1 MINLLADTNENLY
14 ERMSAMKK
22 IKILSVVLC
31 IILLVAGC
39 GKASPVTPQGSGD
52 TVTEPTVVQPERK
65 IIKSS
70 ALPEEIS
77 DWNTVSSFD
86 GDVDGDGDDEKI
98 TLVTSAERDRKG
110 DFVWSDGQNWA
121 LTVYDG
127 EECYLLYKEYV
138 SAGYPYFEVSEYNT
152 ESGPVPQI
160 NLIVSGG
167 ARLLMVS
174 YGYSAE
180 NNGYEETVIY
190 DTNVVS
196 EGGVNRMHSSLPA
209 YHK

>member
-14 ERMSAMKK
+14 ERMSAVKK

-39 GKASPVTPQGSGD
+39 GKASPVTPQGSSD

-110 DFVWSDGQNWA
+110 NFVWSDGQNWA

-127 EECYLLYKEYV
+127 EECYLLYKKGIDTHSSSFFKLSQNV
-138 SAGYPYFEVSEYNT
+138 GYNVIKSE
-152 ESGPVPQI
+152 SC
-160 NLIVSGG
+160 S
-167 ARLLMVS
+167 
-174 YGYSAE
+174 
-180 NNGYEETVIY
+180 
-190 DTNVVS
+190 VVS
-196 EGGVNRMHSSLPA
+196 NSLQPNGLYCPWNSPGQNTGVGSLPFSRGSSQPRDLPS
-209 YHK
+209 